1 MHGSKLL
8 FMKLMH
14 HAQHLSF
21 VRESGEIG
29 IIAGRRGCRD
39 GASNI
44 SFARRVL
51 NTR

>member
-29 IIAGRRGCRD
+29 IIAGRCGCCRD

-44 SFARRVL
+44 SFA
-51 NTR
+51 